1 MFVRRKRNASG
12 TSSVQVVMKERGRY
26 VVVRSFGAS
35 SDEQELLRL
44 EAAAKDFIRTYGGQ
58 RVIDFDARTAAQ
70 ETRHLVSSFQSVTM
84 NGQHLILDRI
94 YDGVGFGVLG
104 EDLLRDLVVSRVCC
118 PRSKLATVDYLR
130 RYKGTAVDI
139 NAVYRMMDKMD
150 EPFRQRVQRISVEHT
165 RQLLGG
171 QIGIVFY
178 DVTTLYFETARE
190 DVLRKPGFSKDGK
203 TAESQI
209 VLGLLVSRQGYP
221 LSYSV
226 FNGSQYEGRTM
237 IPIIDDF
244 VSRFNLTDFIVVA
257 DSGLLSRKN
266 IAMLKSAGYKFILA
280 GRIKKESEA
289 VRDWVLSLP
298 KVPGLLHET
307 AINGDERIIVSYSES
322 RAAKDAHNR
331 AKGIKR
337 LRDAYA
343 SGKITKKNI
352 NQRGYNKFLVVEN
365 EVHVSID
372 EGRIAQDGQWDGL
385 KSYVTNTD
393 LDPNQVIEKYHELW
407 GVERAFRVVK
417 GNLETRPVFHFSER
431 RIDAHVCI
439 CFMAYKVYKEMERL
453 LKTLD
458 IGLSVDKVMDIA
470 KTVPTVTFSLSNGS
484 TTSQTLLITPEQRL
498 LAPLIPAAD

>member
-12 TSSVQVVMKERGRY
+12 TCSVQVVMKERGRY

-35 SDEQELLRL
+35 ADEGELSRL
-44 EAAAKDFIRTYGGQ
+44 EGQAKDFIRTYGGQ
-58 RVIDFDARTAAQ
+58 RVIDFEARTAAE
-70 ETRHLVSSFQSVTM
+70 ETRYLAGSIRSVIM

-94 YDGVGFGVLG
+94 YDGVGFGELK

-118 PRSKLATVDYLR
+118 PGSKLATVDYLR
-130 RYKGTAVDI
+130 RYKGTEVDI

-150 EPFRQRVQRISVEHT
+150 EAFRQQVQRISVEHT

-203 TAESQI
+203 TAESQV
-209 VLGLLVSRQGYP
+209 VLGLLVSREGYP
-221 LSYSV
+221 LSYTV

-237 IPIIDDF
+237 IPVIDDF
-244 VSRFNLTDFIVVA
+244 VSRFGLTDFVVVA
-257 DSGLLSRKN
+257 DAGLLSRKN
-266 IAMLKSAGYKFILA
+266 INMLKSAGYKFILA
-280 GRIKKESEA
+280 GRIKKESET

-298 KVPGLLHET
+298 KDTVLLHET
-307 AINGDERIIVSYSES
+307 VVNGDERIIISYSES

-331 AKGIKR
+331 EKGIKR

-343 SGKITKKNI
+343 SGKITKRNI
-352 NQRGYNKFLVVEN
+352 NQRGYNRFLVVEN

-372 EGRIAQDGQWDGL
+372 EGRIAEDSKWDGL

-393 LDPNQVIEKYHELW
+393 LNARLVIEKYHELW

-417 GNLETRPVFHFSER
+417 GTLETRPVFHFTER
-431 RIDAHVCI
+431 RIDAHICI
-439 CFMAYKVYKEMERL
+439 CFMAYKVYKELERL
-453 LKTLD
+453 LKTLG

-470 KTVPTVTFSLSNGS
+470 KTIPTVTFSLSNGS
-484 TTSQTLLITPEQRL
+484 TTSQILLTTPEQRIL
-498 LAPLIPAAD
+498 TPLIPGVN